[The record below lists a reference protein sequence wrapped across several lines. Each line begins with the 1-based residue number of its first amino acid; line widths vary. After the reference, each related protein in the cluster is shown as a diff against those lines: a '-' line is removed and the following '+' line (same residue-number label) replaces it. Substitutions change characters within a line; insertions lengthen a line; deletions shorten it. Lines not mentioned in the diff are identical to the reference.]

1 MTPQHWQQVKQL
13 FQSALQY
20 PPHGRAAF
28 LDEACVSDPT
38 LRSEVESLIS
48 SHEQVGDSI
57 ESLAGGLTAQML
69 AGDRVL
75 SLIGQ
80 EIGPYKILSHI
91 GNGGMGDVYL
101 AQDLR
106 LDRRVALKLPPQ
118 EFVQNQDRMRRFRQ
132 EARAVSA
139 LNHPN
144 ILTIHEVGQIDS
156 LSFIA
161 AEFIEGET
169 LRAHMQREKLEI
181 REAVS
186 IAIQITS
193 ALAAAH
199 KAGIVHRDVKP
210 ENIMLRDDGIVKVL
224 DFGLAKLLHRP
235 LSTSDTEEHTLAN
248 LATDPGTMMGTVN
261 YMSPEQARGLEVDE
275 CTDIFSLGVL
285 LYEMITGRRPFEGD
299 TSSDVIA
306 ALLTKQS
313 SPMVSHVGGV
323 PAELERIVRKCLEKA
338 CENRYRSAEALLN
351 DLEHIRRDIDLGVA
365 AAENETRNSQQS
377 PFQTR
382 PLIVFLIVAALTIVG
397 EAIYLRGIWGA
408 HASAPAQMRSPRPSV
423 DSIAVLPLLEAGTH
437 PDTDY
442 LTDAFTD
449 SLIRSLSHIP
459 KLKVIARASVVR
471 YKNRVVDAQ
480 SVGRDL
486 GVSAVLT
493 GRLVQRGDGVSISV
507 ELMDARDNSYLWGQR
522 YERKLTD
529 LLSVQR
535 EISREVSKKVTPG
548 LTTEAREQLAS
559 NHTGNAEAYQIYLKG
574 QHFLERNDEASIQRA
589 REYFQQA
596 IEKDPGYALAY
607 TGLADTYIDQPD
619 PSNARQA
626 KEAVLKALEIDNSL
640 GEAHISLASILWH
653 SEWDFAGA
661 EPEFRRGI
669 ELNPGYASA
678 HHDYSHYL
686 MTIGRVEESLAE
698 SKRYLEL
705 DPLSPP
711 GNVHM
716 GWYYLTVR
724 QYDQAIYWEQ
734 KALAMD
740 TNFRNARFQLGEA
753 FYHKGMFDEAVG
765 EYLKA
770 GVLSGAPP
778 KLIETLRE
786 AYTKLHITGFLKR
799 WLSEERQ
806 SKERLI
812 PLFPRSHIVAKLYG
826 RLGARNRSME
836 CIEKAFENRDLVVD
850 ALGTEPDFDGLRS
863 DLRFTSLLRRI
874 GLPAQ

>member
-1 MTPQHWQQVKQL
+1 MTPQHWQQVKQIL
-13 FQSALQY
+13 QSVLEY
-20 PPHGRAAF
+20 PLNERDAF
-28 LDEACVSDPT
+28 LDQACASDPA

-57 ESLAGGLTAQML
+57 ESMAGGLAAQML
-69 AGDRVL
+69 AEDR
-75 SLIGQ
+75 SRCFIGR
-80 EIGPYKILSHI
+80 EIGHYKILSHI
-91 GNGGMGDVYL
+91 GTGGMGDVFL

-106 LDRRVALKLPPQ
+106 LDRCVALKLPPG
-118 EFVQNQDRMRRFRQ
+118 EFAQDQARLRRFQR

-144 ILTIHEVGQIDS
+144 ILTIHEVGQVDS
-156 LSFIA
+156 LNFIA

-169 LRAHMQREKLEI
+169 LRAHIQRGKLEI
-181 REAVS
+181 REAVG
-186 IAIQITS
+186 IAIQIAS

-199 KAGIVHRDVKP
+199 KAGIIHRDVKP

-224 DFGLAKLLHRP
+224 DFGLAKLTQHQP
-235 LSTSDTEEHTLAN
+235 SNTDTEAPTLGG
-248 LATDPGTMMGTVN
+248 LTTDPGTRMGTVN

-285 LYEMITGRRPFEGD
+285 IYEMITGRRPFDGD

-313 SPMVSHVGGV
+313 SPMVSHANGV
-323 PAELERIVRKCLEKA
+323 PAELERIVRKCLEKV
-338 CENRYRSAEALLN
+338 CENRYRSAEELLN
-351 DLEHIRRDIDLGVA
+351 DLEHLRQDIDSGAAVA
-365 AAENETRNSQQS
+365 LIQTRQARRW

-382 PLIVFLIVAALTIVG
+382 PLIGFLILGALIVAV
-397 EAIYLRGIWGA
+397 AIYLREFSGA
-408 HASAPAQMRSPRPSV
+408 RAGTPPEMKSPVASV
-423 DSIAVLPLLEAGTH
+423 DSIAVLPLLEAGTR

-442 LTDAFTD
+442 LSDAFID
-449 SLIRSLSHIP
+449 GLIRSLSHIP
-459 KLKVIARASVVR
+459 NLKVIARASVVR
-471 YKNRVVDAQ
+471 YKNQVVDARA
-480 SVGRDL
+480 VGRDL

-493 GRLVQRGDGVSISV
+493 GRLVQRGDGLSISV
-507 ELMDARDNSYLWGQR
+507 ELMDARNDSHLWGAR
-522 YERKLTD
+522 YDRKLTD
-529 LLSVQR
+529 LLSIQQ
-535 EISREVSKKVTPG
+535 EISREISEKLHLR
-548 LTTEAREQLAS
+548 LTSEKRDQVA
-559 NHTGNAEAYQIYLKG
+559 NHAEDAEAYQLYLKG
-574 QHFLERNDEASIQRA
+574 LSFLERNDEASIQRA

-596 IEKDPGYALAY
+596 LGKDPDYALAY
-607 TGLADTYIDQPD
+607 TGLADTYIDQRNEA
-619 PSNARQA
+619 NARQA
-626 KEAVLKALEIDNSL
+626 KESVMKALEIDGSL

-661 EPEFRRGI
+661 EREFRRGI

-698 SKRYLEL
+698 SKRYLDL

-724 QYDQAIYWEQ
+724 QYEQAIHWEQ

-753 FYHKGMFDEAVG
+753 FYHKGMFDEAVD

-778 KLIETLRE
+778 KLIETLSE
-786 AYTKLHITGFLKR
+786 AYAKLNITGFLKR
-799 WLSEERQ
+799 WLSEEKQ
-806 SKERLI
+806 SKARLI
-812 PLFPRSHIVAKLYG
+812 PFFPRSHMVAKLYG
-826 RLGARNRSME
+826 RLGAKNRAME

-850 ALGTEPDFDGLRS
+850 ALVTEPDFDGLRS
-863 DLRFTSLLRRI
+863 DQRFASLLRRV
-874 GLPAQ
+874 GLPAN